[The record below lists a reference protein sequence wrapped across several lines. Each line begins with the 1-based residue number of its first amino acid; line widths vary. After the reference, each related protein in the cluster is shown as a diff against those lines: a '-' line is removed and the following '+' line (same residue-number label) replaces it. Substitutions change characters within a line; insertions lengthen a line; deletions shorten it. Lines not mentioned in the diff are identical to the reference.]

1 VMGGDRRSGRELQR
15 VSASEMF
22 LFAEKE
28 KKIH

>member
-28 KKIH
+28 KIH